1 MKKITKICYCLDSS
15 IENGMF
21 CIDMESM
28 SEQNR
33 ALMIAS
39 SPRGGDEIS
48 TDGKKF
54 MIIVSRFNYDDGSLD
69 IISTLFR
76 KQAFEKK
83 NRQPV
88 G

>member
-1 MKKITKICYCLDSS
+1 
-15 IENGMF
+15 MF